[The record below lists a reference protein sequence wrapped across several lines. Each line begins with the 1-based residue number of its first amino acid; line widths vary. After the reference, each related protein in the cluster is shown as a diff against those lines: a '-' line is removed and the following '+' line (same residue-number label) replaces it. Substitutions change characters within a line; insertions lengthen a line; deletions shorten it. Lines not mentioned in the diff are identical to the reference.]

1 MNFLG
6 TARGSDFSDVYIFE
20 KTAVTVMSSHPLL
33 VCMSWLPR
41 TSAVENSQDQG
52 CIGKCILQLYAHERN
67 QIHCMLMILSVRG
80 NEECIDT
87 HC

>member
-1 MNFLG
+1 ML
-6 TARGSDFSDVYIFE
+6 
-20 KTAVTVMSSHPLL
+20 KTTK
-33 VCMSWLPR
+33 
-41 TSAVENSQDQG
+41 N
-52 CIGKCILQLYAHERN
+52 AHERN